1 MSDVAVPFVHLHVH
15 SDYSLLDGACDVTK
29 LVARAAALAQPAVAL
44 TDHGNLFGAVA
55 FQRAAQAAG
64 IQPILGCE
72 LYIAKQADHRAA
84 PSDVEAGSGA
94 AGPAAYNHLIVL
106 CENETGYRN
115 LVKIVSEASLH
126 GFYYKPR
133 VSKAFL
139 AEHSAGLIA
148 LSACLK
154 GEVQECLTAG
164 HPEDAER
171 AAGEYRDM
179 FGSGN
184 FFLEI
189 QNQDLEQE
197 RRIQSALLR
206 LGERTGLPLV
216 ATNDCHY
223 LQHDDARMHD
233 VLLCIQTGKRV
244 QDERRMRFGSD
255 QFYLKSGA
263 EMLRMFSGIEHA
275 VHRTAEIAA
284 RCQCEL
290 RAVDSPFP
298 QFEVPGGETLDGYL
312 ARIARQGLAQ
322 REAQREARRAA
333 RRAAGRA
340 AGRSSYT
347 EADYAARLEQELGVI
362 AATGYAGYFLIVWDF
377 IRFAREQGIPVGL
390 GRGSAVGSLVS
401 YALGITGPD
410 PLEHELIFERFLNT
424 ERVSMPDIDIDF
436 CMRRRGEVIEYV
448 TQKYGRDNVS
458 QIITFG
464 TLGAKAAIKDVGR
477 AMDLPYGEVDRLA
490 KLIPAQPLNIRIAE
504 ALETSPELARL
515 RASDA
520 RVAELLDVAQRVE
533 GLCRHAGMHAAG
545 VVIAPRPLTEL
556 VPLYKT
562 SRDEIV
568 TQFDMEGLEKIG
580 LLKMDFL
587 GLTTLTILA
596 DAERWVRLRSDPGFS
611 LEALP
616 EDDPATYALF
626 CKGATGGIF
635 QFESTGMR
643 DVLKRYRPER
653 LSDLTALN
661 ALYRP
666 GPMQMIDDFI
676 ARKQGR
682 KAIRYELPE
691 LEPIL
696 AETLGV
702 FLYQEQVMQAAHQ
715 LAGYSLGEADL
726 LRRAMGKKKPEEMN
740 RQRETFIAGATAR
753 GLPRGAVEH
762 IFDLMAQFAGYG
774 FNKSHAAAYA
784 ELAYRCAYLKA
795 HYPVAFMAAL
805 LSCCGDS
812 DSVVKY
818 IGECRLLHVPV
829 LPPDI
834 HHSEAHFT
842 PGDGAIRFGL
852 GAIKNVGE
860 AAVETIL
867 RARAGGPFTSLADFC
882 RRAGGRTLNKRVL
895 ESLMKSGALDALA
908 ASGPAAETDPGAAR
922 AALMAGAEAALEA
935 AQREEKRRASPQHGL
950 PLLFAGDLAAA
961 PAPALPAAAPWDE
974 SQRLAG
980 EKEVLGY
987 YVTGHPLDRHADLLA
1002 DLGTVA
1008 LEDLAARRS
1017 PGREEFA
1024 VAGMVSGLQIKRNKK
1039 GESWAVAKLE
1049 DRTGRA
1055 EVLCFAEAFRRLE
1068 PVLRVATPLWL
1079 RVRLAS
1085 DEETERLQLSD
1096 AQELTAVRPV
1106 LPSALQLRLDV
1117 DDLQPEQLDALR
1129 QLLASRPG
1137 SAKIHLHARSGR
1149 EAFEQILELD
1159 AAVAADAG
1167 FRRAAEQLCGPGCLH
1182 VVA

>member
-1 MSDVAVPFVHLHVH
+1 IKDGLLGLSR
-15 SDYSLLDGACDVTK
+15 SLD
-29 LVARAAALAQPAVAL
+29 
-44 TDHGNLFGAVA
+44 
-55 FQRAAQAAG
+55 
-64 IQPILGCE
+64 I
-72 LYIAKQADHRAA
+72 
-84 PSDVEAGSGA
+84 
-94 AGPAAYNHLIVL
+94 
-106 CENETGYRN
+106 
-115 LVKIVSEASLH
+115 
-126 GFYYKPR
+126 
-133 VSKAFL
+133 
-139 AEHSAGLIA
+139 
-148 LSACLK
+148 
-154 GEVQECLTAG
+154 
-164 HPEDAER
+164 
-171 AAGEYRDM
+171 
-179 FGSGN
+179 
-184 FFLEI
+184 
-189 QNQDLEQE
+189 
-197 RRIQSALLR
+197 
-206 LGERTGLPLV
+206 PLV

-223 LQHDDARMHD
+223 LNADDARMHD

-244 QDERRMRFGSD
+244 NDTQRMRFGSD
-255 QFYLKSGA
+255 QFFLKSG
-263 EMLRMFSGIEHA
+263 EQMLSVFGGVEDA
-275 VHRTAEIAA
+275 VRRTAAIAERCDVHLSKVKDPFPAFDVPAGSSLDDYFEQCARAGMAA
-284 RCQCEL
+284 RE
-290 RAVDSPFP
+290 PWI
-298 QFEVPGGETLDGYL
+298 ETRRQAGKTPYPAAAYQERLD
-312 ARIARQGLAQ
+312 
-322 REAQREARRAA
+322 REI
-333 RRAAGRA
+333 
-340 AGRSSYT
+340 
-347 EADYAARLEQELGVI
+347 GVI
-362 AATGYAGYFLIVWDF
+362 RNMHYSGYFLIVWDF
-377 IRFAREQGIPVGL
+377 VRFAREQGIPVGP
-390 GRGSAVGSLVS
+390 GRGSAAGSLVS
-401 YALGITGPD
+401 YALGITDLD
-410 PLEHELIFERFLNT
+410 PLEHELLFERFLNP
-424 ERVSMPDIDIDF
+424 ERISMPDIDIDF
-436 CMRRRGEVIEYV
+436 CMHRRGEVIDYV
-448 TQKYGRDNVS
+448 TAKYGRENVS

-490 KLIPAQPLNIRIAE
+490 KLIPAQPLNIHIAE
-504 ALETSPELARL
+504 ALEASPELARL
-515 RASDA
+515 RASDP

-568 TQFDMEGLEKIG
+568 TQFDLEGLEKIG

-596 DAERWVRLRSDPGFS
+596 DAERWVRLRSDAEFS

-635 QFESTGMR
+635 QFESMGMR

-676 ARKQGR
+676 ARKHGR
-682 KAIRYELPE
+682 KAISYELPE

-702 FLYQEQVMQAAHQ
+702 FLYQEQVMQAAHR

-740 RQRETFIAGATAR
+740 RQRETFVAGATAR
-753 GLPRGAVEH
+753 GLPRAAVERV
-762 IFDLMAQFAGYG
+762 FDLMAQFAGYG

-867 RARAGGPFTSLADFC
+867 RARAAGPFTSLADFC

-895 ESLMKSGALDALA
+895 ESLIKSGALDALA
-908 ASGPAAETDPGAAR
+908 APGPGGETDPGTAR

-935 AQREEKRRASPQHGL
+935 AQQEEKRRASPQHGL
-950 PLLFAGDLAAA
+950 PLLFAGETAAA
-961 PAPALPAAAPWDE
+961 PPAPPAAAPWDE

-987 YVTGHPLDRHADLLA
+987 YVSGHPLDRHADLLA

-1024 VAGMVSGLQIKRNKK
+1024 VAGMVSGLQLKRNKK

-1049 DRTGRA
+1049 DPTGRA
-1055 EVLCFAEAFRRLE
+1055 E
-1068 PVLRVATPLWL
+1068 
-1079 RVRLAS
+1079 
-1085 DEETERLQLSD
+1085 
-1096 AQELTAVRPV
+1096 
-1106 LPSALQLRLDV
+1106 
-1117 DDLQPEQLDALR
+1117 
-1129 QLLASRPG
+1129 
-1137 SAKIHLHARSGR
+1137 
-1149 EAFEQILELD
+1149 
-1159 AAVAADAG
+1159 
-1167 FRRAAEQLCGPGCLH
+1167 
-1182 VVA
+1182 